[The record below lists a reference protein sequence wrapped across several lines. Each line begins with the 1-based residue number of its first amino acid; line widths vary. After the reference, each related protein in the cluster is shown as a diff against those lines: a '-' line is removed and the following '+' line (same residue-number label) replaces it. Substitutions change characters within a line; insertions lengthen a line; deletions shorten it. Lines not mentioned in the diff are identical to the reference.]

1 MTTIEAELLREF
13 QAADIEQLPPRAAVL
28 RVVEVLIAAGER
40 HPGAVDRRLVVDPG
54 LLPPAAARAYQCAVR
69 RERRRGVVAAEKEG
83 PSLRSLIGRLLPIA
97 LFPHRTE
104 RIALRDQAVAR
115 PARQAVSA

>member
-40 HPGAVDRRLVVDPG
+40 HPGAVDRSLVVDPG
-54 LLPPAAARAYQCAVR
+54 LLPPAAARAYRYAVR
-69 RERRRGVVAAEKEG
+69 RERRRGVAAAGKDG

-97 LFPHRTE
+97 LFPYRAE
-104 RIALRDQAVAR
+104 RLALREQAA
-115 PARQAVSA
+115 ARQAVSA